1 MKLSHLKEQLGKKP
15 EANLRFRLPSGQ
27 TIPDHAHVTE
37 VALINKRFVD
47 CGGTLRSD
55 TCCRLQTWVA
65 NDLHHRLTAAKL
77 LKILDKAVSFLGSA
91 DLEVDVE
98 HEVGYISQ
106 FPLKN
111 AELTPEGFL
120 LSLGTRHTACLAPE
134 KCLPPP
140 RAVSDFNPMKF
151 VFHHPNH
158 VPPSSGTPAPTG

>member
-1 MKLSHLKEQLGKKP
+1 MTIQDLET
-15 EANLRFRLPSGQ
+15 ALRQQPDADVRFVLPDGGM
-27 TIPDHAHVTE
+27 IPAHAHVTE
-37 VALINKRFVD
+37 VGRVDKRFID
-47 CGGTLRSD
+47 CGGTRRSESH
-55 TCCRLQTWVA
+55 CLLQTWVA